1 MTELDPVRKLIR
13 ERVPNLKEMSLA
25 LGRSHSFLHQFLTR
39 GTPVKLPEDVRKL
52 LAEKLSVSE
61 DLLRGGSAAVLVT
74 PRKTSS
80 RKAKQMPPESLL
92 SYEMW
97 SIWDQANSEQRKL
110 IVGIAN
116 MVLKTG
122 KAG

>member
-52 LAEKLSVSE
+52 LAEKLRCFVYNG
-61 DLLRGGSAAVLVT
+61 R
-74 PRKTSS
+74 
-80 RKAKQMPPESLL
+80 PER
-92 SYEMW
+92 M
-97 SIWDQANSEQRKL
+97 
-110 IVGIAN
+110 
-116 MVLKTG
+116 LK
-122 KAG
+122 KWP